1 VRKRFPK
8 LGVSRSDTRAQI
20 VIGPP
25 AVLKPSGPGA
35 LGCVGIVALD
45 SLLGMPDFRG
55 GERAFDLLWAA
66 AEAVRAGGR
75 VVVQTL
81 HPEHYAVQ
89 AARTRDLAS
98 FYEHEIK
105 LRSELG
111 YPPFRRLA
119 VLSARSRSEDEA
131 RTLIADCAHAVDGI
145 PGLTVYPAAPRG
157 AASTAPRLRWQLVI
171 KGPAELPR
179 LLAPAISPLLER
191 RRRAGNVVEIEVDPV
206 S

>member
-1 VRKRFPK
+1 M
-8 LGVSRSDTRAQI
+8 
-20 VIGPP
+20 
-25 AVLKPSGPGA
+25 

-55 GERAFDLLWAA
+55 GERGFDLLWAA
-66 AEAVRAGGR
+66 MEAVRAGGR

-81 HPEHYAVQ
+81 HPDHYVVQ

-119 VLSARSRSEDEA
+119 VLSVRSRTEGEA
-131 RTLIADCAHAVDGI
+131 EGLIADCARALDGI
-145 PGLTVYPAAPRG
+145 PGLTVYPAAPRD
-157 AASTAPRLRWQLVI
+157 AASTTRLRWRLVI

-191 RRRAGNVVEIEVDPV
+191 GRRAGNVVEIEMDPV